1 MSTGNRALRCDQETP
16 AKAVFHTTFFPY
28 KAAWRAPLYTGVMRK
43 KLPSVGK
50 RKPLGAAAVIR
61 CNIIVAQITNSVKC
75 RKKERSADMST
86 NKDIRHGMIDAE
98 LSLNELCRKIEERSG
113 EKTSA
118 SYFTRALDGRYHS
131 EKSERALREARKILE
146 EINGGGDIEMN
157 KRKENPKL
165 EKKLDELEK
174 RLLDSKFDE
183 KTMDLPDEIVLEY
196 TNMMLDAIMPLNG
209 FKTAFAYEAAFHVTN
224 LLEARLGND
233 AAIIKAAAQRK
244 QVVTVDNVVPKT
256 GRGPRGAE
264 DTEEINRKDK

>member
-28 KAAWRAPLYTGVMRK
+28 KAALPTPLYTGGMRK
-43 KLPSVGK
+43 KLPSIGK

-146 EINGGGDIEMN
+146 EINGGMN
-157 KRKENPKL
+157 DERMERDLKELLFIQCMCTRDEVRRLPKKRN
-165 EKKLDELEK
+165 
-174 RLLDSKFDE
+174 F
-183 KTMDLPDEIVLEY
+183 M
-196 TNMMLDAIMPLNG
+196 
-209 FKTAFAYEAAFHVTN
+209 
-224 LLEARLGND
+224 
-233 AAIIKAAAQRK
+233 Q
-244 QVVTVDNVVPKT
+244 DNVQQIATDT
-256 GRGPRGAE
+256 GIVARIKCDYYSAVIQGQCEALYTLIYNAGL
-264 DTEEINRKDK
+264 KDEYEMWLRDNGWDE

>member
-1 MSTGNRALRCDQETP
+1 
-16 AKAVFHTTFFPY
+16 
-28 KAAWRAPLYTGVMRK
+28 
-43 KLPSVGK
+43 
-50 RKPLGAAAVIR
+50 
-61 CNIIVAQITNSVKC
+61 
-75 RKKERSADMST
+75 MST

-174 RLLDSKFDE
+174 RLLASNYDE

-196 TNMMLDAIMPLNG
+196 ANMMLDAIMPLNG
-209 FKTAFAYEAAFHVTN
+209 FKTAFAYEAAIHVTN

-233 AAIIKAAAQRK
+233 AAIIKASAQRK